1 MWANV
6 RNDPA
11 VMAAAAQ
18 KKKTASAL
26 RAVVSLLS
34 GYETKTF
41 FQELERHMQML
52 EPDQK
57 VQEEEFI
64 DPILAVPSR
73 DVLSILQT
81 IGEIN
86 RLREELV
93 NGE

>member
-1 MWANV
+1 
-6 RNDPA
+6 
-11 VMAAAAQ
+11 
-18 KKKTASAL
+18 
-26 RAVVSLLS
+26 
-34 GYETKTF
+34 
-41 FQELERHMQML
+41 MQML